1 MANQY
6 NEDSIQILESQEAV
20 RTRPAMY
27 IGDTGKKGLHHLVW
41 EILDNS
47 VDEHMA
53 GHCTKIDIIVS
64 KDNRSVTII
73 DNGRGIP
80 VAVKQEDPKK
90 RSTLEIVLTELHAG
104 GKFGDDGS
112 GYEASGG
119 LHGVGA
125 SCVNF
130 LSLRLDAEVY
140 RDKKKYLLSFDR
152 GIAASG
158 VTESGTSS
166 STGTKITFTP
176 DYNIFGQFAVEDAF
190 REVLVDEFD
199 IDENFAECSGKWR
212 KVLIGGPVD
221 IDVFKQCFGPMNYDD
236 AVYTKAF
243 NSWFNHSWKNIQ
255 FDETVLVRRIRE
267 TAYLNGGLKINY
279 KNDHTGTKEEFH
291 FEGGIADYVSYLAST
306 KSNLYPSK
314 PFFFDNKSGKINV
327 QVAFQYGD
335 DDEETIYTYANNI
348 YTLDGGT
355 HLSGFKTSITRIVNQ
370 FARSS
375 SVLKEKDPN
384 LTGEDIRDGIVAI
397 ISVRLPQPQFEGQTK
412 GKLGSQE
419 VEGVV
424 NRLFSEAVTE
434 YFEKNPNI
442 VKFISERALRS
453 ARARAAAKKA
463 SENIKRQS
471 FLGRSGSLPGKL
483 SDCNSEDNVN
493 TELFIVEGDS
503 AAGCFVGSTRIS
515 LADGREI
522 SFIELIEEQEKGI
535 QNFCY
540 TVRND
545 GQIGLAEIKHAR
557 LTKKNAELVK
567 VILDNGESV
576 ICTPDHKW
584 MKSDG
589 SYIRADEMSE
599 GLSLYPLYRKI
610 SSKKEKSITIDGYEM
625 TWMPNALTWVFTHK
639 MADWWN
645 LWKGVY
651 TYDKTTHC
659 HHVDFNK
666 RNNNPNN
673 LVRMD
678 KDEHLKLHRDHASL
692 FLHSEES
699 KRKSAEAKRTENFRL
714 KARNQMLEPENQK
727 RLVEHNAKIWSD
739 PEYKEFMKTAWK
751 NFYLSNE
758 TYRQEVLK
766 TLNEEQKKYWSS
778 EENRLAQ
785 SIRVKEYFQN
795 NPEAK
800 ENNRK
805 KAIEQWSDESLRRW
819 RSEKTKEQMT
829 DEFKM
834 KRKATLDNTN
844 MKKMIAKVG
853 AYLQETQKDT
863 IPTQENALYQCFQR
877 LVKKFFNND
886 KDKATEAC
894 KLQNHKI
901 VSIEKLNYT
910 EDVYDIEVPDS
921 HNFALTSGVFV
932 HNSSKFGR
940 DPEFQAV
947 MPIRG
952 KIINPEKNDYAR
964 LMQNEEVSS
973 IISALGTGIRD
984 DFKIEDLR
992 YGKIV
997 IMTDA
1002 DDDGAHIAALLMTF
1016 FYRFMRPLVLAGK
1029 LYIAKP
1035 PLYRVNVKNQK
1046 FYIHSNEELESY
1058 RNKYG
1063 DKIEVTRFK
1072 GLGEMDGDELGVT
1085 TMEIGTRHIIKV
1097 AVENAEEAS
1106 DLISTL
1112 MGSEVAPRKEHI
1124 IKKSAIRA
1132 GEENV

>member
-53 GHCTKIDIIVS
+53 GHCSKIDVIVS
-64 KDNRSVTII
+64 KDNKSVTVI

-130 LSLRLDAEVY
+130 LSIRLDAEVS

-152 GIAASG
+152 GIPASG
-158 VTESGTSS
+158 VSESGTST

-190 REVLVDEFD
+190 REHLIDDFE
-199 IDENFAECSGKWR
+199 IDEVFAECSGKWR
-212 KVLIGGPVD
+212 KALINGQVNGVVFYD
-221 IDVFKQCFGPMNYDD
+221 IFKATNVSEQSLNVIYRIWNKRSND
-236 AVYTKAF
+236 
-243 NSWFNHSWKNIQ
+243 NIQ
-255 FDETVLVRRIRE
+255 FDEAILIRRLRE
-267 TAYLNGGLKINY
+267 TAYLNGGLKICY
-279 KNDHTGTKEEFH
+279 KNEHTGTKEDYY
-291 FEGGIADYVSYLAST
+291 FEGGIADYVAFLA
-306 KSNLYPSK
+306 KSRTNVYPSK
-314 PFFFDNKSGKINV
+314 PFFFENKSGKINV
-327 QVAFQYGD
+327 QVAFQYGEE
-335 DDEETIYTYANNI
+335 DDETLYTYANNI
-348 YTLDGGT
+348 YTSDGGT
-355 HLSGFKTSITRIVNQ
+355 HLSGFKTSITRVVNQ

-375 SVLKEKDPN
+375 GVIKEKEPN
-384 LTGEDIRDGIVAI
+384 LTGDDIREGIVGI

-434 YFEKNPNI
+434 YFEKNPTI
-442 VKFISERALRS
+442 VKNIADRALR
-453 ARARAAAKKA
+453 AAKARAAAKRA

-471 FLGRSGSLPGKL
+471 FLGRTGSLPGKL
-483 SDCNSEDNVN
+483 SDCNSEDNVR

-503 AAGCFVGSTRIS
+503 AAG
-515 LADGREI
+515 
-522 SFIELIEEQEKGI
+522 
-535 QNFCY
+535 
-540 TVRND
+540 
-545 GQIGLAEIKHAR
+545 
-557 LTKKNAELVK
+557 
-567 VILDNGESV
+567 
-576 ICTPDHKW
+576 
-584 MKSDG
+584 
-589 SYIRADEMSE
+589 
-599 GLSLYPLYRKI
+599 
-610 SSKKEKSITIDGYEM
+610 
-625 TWMPNALTWVFTHK
+625 
-639 MADWWN
+639 
-645 LWKGVY
+645 
-651 TYDKTTHC
+651 
-659 HHVDFNK
+659 
-666 RNNNPNN
+666 
-673 LVRMD
+673 
-678 KDEHLKLHRDHASL
+678 
-692 FLHSEES
+692 
-699 KRKSAEAKRTENFRL
+699 
-714 KARNQMLEPENQK
+714 
-727 RLVEHNAKIWSD
+727 
-739 PEYKEFMKTAWK
+739 
-751 NFYLSNE
+751 
-758 TYRQEVLK
+758 
-766 TLNEEQKKYWSS
+766 
-778 EENRLAQ
+778 
-785 SIRVKEYFQN
+785 
-795 NPEAK
+795 
-800 ENNRK
+800 
-805 KAIEQWSDESLRRW
+805 
-819 RSEKTKEQMT
+819 
-829 DEFKM
+829 
-834 KRKATLDNTN
+834 
-844 MKKMIAKVG
+844 
-853 AYLQETQKDT
+853 
-863 IPTQENALYQCFQR
+863 
-877 LVKKFFNND
+877 
-886 KDKATEAC
+886 
-894 KLQNHKI
+894 
-901 VSIEKLNYT
+901 
-910 EDVYDIEVPDS
+910 
-921 HNFALTSGVFV
+921 
-932 HNSSKFGR
+932 SSKFGR

-964 LMQNEEVSS
+964 LMQNDEVSS

-984 DFKIEDLR
+984 EFKIEDLR

-1029 LYIAKP
+1029 LYLAKP

-1046 FYIHSNEELESY
+1046 FYIHSNEELETY
-1058 RNKYG
+1058 RKKYG

-1097 AVENAEEAS
+1097 TVENAEEAS
-1106 DLISTL
+1106 DLLSTL

-1132 GEENV
+1132 SEENV

>member
-1 MANQY
+1 MASQY

-53 GHCTKIDIIVS
+53 GHCSKIDVIIS

-130 LSLRLDAEVY
+130 LSLRLDVEVS

-152 GIAASG
+152 GIPAG
-158 VTESGTSS
+158 KVEEVGNSS

-190 REVLVDEFD
+190 REHLIDDFE
-199 IDENFAECSGKWR
+199 IDEVFAECSGKWR
-212 KVLIGGPVD
+212 KALINGEVNGAMFYDIFKPVNVSEQSLYVIYRIWHKRSND
-221 IDVFKQCFGPMNYDD
+221 
-236 AVYTKAF
+236 
-243 NSWFNHSWKNIQ
+243 NIH
-255 FDETVLVRRIRE
+255 FDEAILLRRLRE
-267 TAYLNGGLKINY
+267 TAYLNGGLKICY
-279 KNDHTGTKEEFH
+279 KNDSTGIKEDFY
-291 FEGGIADYVSYLAST
+291 FEGGISDYVSYLT
-306 KSNLYPSK
+306 KSRTNVYPSK
-314 PFFFDNKSGKINV
+314 PFFFENKLGKINV
-327 QVAFQYGD
+327 QVAFQYGEE
-335 DDEETIYTYANNI
+335 DDETLYTYANNI
-348 YTLDGGT
+348 NTADGGT
-355 HLSGFKTSITRIVNQ
+355 HLSGFKTSITRVVNQ

-375 SVLKEKDPN
+375 GVIKEKEPN
-384 LTGEDIRDGIVAI
+384 LTGDDIREGIVGI

-419 VEGVV
+419 VESVV

-434 YFEKNPNI
+434 YFEKNPTI
-442 VKFISERALRS
+442 VKNIADRAFR
-453 ARARAAAKKA
+453 AAKARAAAKRA

-503 AAGCFVGSTRIS
+503 AAG
-515 LADGREI
+515 
-522 SFIELIEEQEKGI
+522 
-535 QNFCY
+535 
-540 TVRND
+540 
-545 GQIGLAEIKHAR
+545 
-557 LTKKNAELVK
+557 
-567 VILDNGESV
+567 
-576 ICTPDHKW
+576 
-584 MKSDG
+584 
-589 SYIRADEMSE
+589 
-599 GLSLYPLYRKI
+599 
-610 SSKKEKSITIDGYEM
+610 
-625 TWMPNALTWVFTHK
+625 
-639 MADWWN
+639 
-645 LWKGVY
+645 
-651 TYDKTTHC
+651 
-659 HHVDFNK
+659 
-666 RNNNPNN
+666 
-673 LVRMD
+673 
-678 KDEHLKLHRDHASL
+678 
-692 FLHSEES
+692 
-699 KRKSAEAKRTENFRL
+699 
-714 KARNQMLEPENQK
+714 
-727 RLVEHNAKIWSD
+727 
-739 PEYKEFMKTAWK
+739 
-751 NFYLSNE
+751 
-758 TYRQEVLK
+758 
-766 TLNEEQKKYWSS
+766 
-778 EENRLAQ
+778 
-785 SIRVKEYFQN
+785 
-795 NPEAK
+795 
-800 ENNRK
+800 
-805 KAIEQWSDESLRRW
+805 
-819 RSEKTKEQMT
+819 
-829 DEFKM
+829 
-834 KRKATLDNTN
+834 
-844 MKKMIAKVG
+844 
-853 AYLQETQKDT
+853 
-863 IPTQENALYQCFQR
+863 
-877 LVKKFFNND
+877 
-886 KDKATEAC
+886 
-894 KLQNHKI
+894 
-901 VSIEKLNYT
+901 
-910 EDVYDIEVPDS
+910 
-921 HNFALTSGVFV
+921 
-932 HNSSKFGR
+932 SSKFGR

-964 LMQNEEVSS
+964 LMQNEEVAS

-984 DFKIEDLR
+984 EFKIEDLR

-1029 LYIAKP
+1029 LYLAKP

-1046 FYIHSNEELESY
+1046 FYIHSNEELETY
-1058 RNKYG
+1058 RKKYG

-1097 AVENAEEAS
+1097 NVENAEDAS

-1132 GEENV
+1132 SEENVWEKIKP

>member
-1 MANQY
+1 MASQY

-53 GHCTKIDIIVS
+53 GHCSKIDVIIS

-130 LSLRLDAEVY
+130 LSLRLDVEVS

-152 GIAASG
+152 GIPAG
-158 VTESGTSS
+158 KVEEVGNSS

-190 REVLVDEFD
+190 REHLIDDFE
-199 IDENFAECSGKWR
+199 IDEVFAECSGKWR
-212 KVLIGGPVD
+212 KALINGEVNGAMFYD
-221 IDVFKQCFGPMNYDD
+221 IFKPINVSEQSLYVIYRIWHKRSND
-236 AVYTKAF
+236 
-243 NSWFNHSWKNIQ
+243 NIH
-255 FDETVLVRRIRE
+255 FDEAILLRRLRE
-267 TAYLNGGLKINY
+267 TAYLNGGLKICY
-279 KNDHTGTKEEFH
+279 KNDSTGIKEDFY
-291 FEGGIADYVSYLAST
+291 FEGGISDYVSYLT
-306 KSNLYPSK
+306 KSRTNVYPLK
-314 PFFFDNKSGKINV
+314 PFFFENKLGKINV
-327 QVAFQYGD
+327 QVAFQYGEE
-335 DDEETIYTYANNI
+335 DDETLYTYANNI
-348 YTLDGGT
+348 NTADGGT
-355 HLSGFKTSITRIVNQ
+355 HLSGFKTSITRVVNQ

-375 SVLKEKDPN
+375 GVIKEKEPN
-384 LTGEDIRDGIVAI
+384 LTGDDIREGIVGI

-419 VEGVV
+419 VESVV

-434 YFEKNPNI
+434 YFEKNPTI
-442 VKFISERALRS
+442 VKNIADRAFR
-453 ARARAAAKKA
+453 AAKARAAAKRA

-503 AAGCFVGSTRIS
+503 AAG
-515 LADGREI
+515 
-522 SFIELIEEQEKGI
+522 
-535 QNFCY
+535 
-540 TVRND
+540 
-545 GQIGLAEIKHAR
+545 
-557 LTKKNAELVK
+557 
-567 VILDNGESV
+567 
-576 ICTPDHKW
+576 
-584 MKSDG
+584 
-589 SYIRADEMSE
+589 
-599 GLSLYPLYRKI
+599 
-610 SSKKEKSITIDGYEM
+610 
-625 TWMPNALTWVFTHK
+625 
-639 MADWWN
+639 
-645 LWKGVY
+645 
-651 TYDKTTHC
+651 
-659 HHVDFNK
+659 
-666 RNNNPNN
+666 
-673 LVRMD
+673 
-678 KDEHLKLHRDHASL
+678 
-692 FLHSEES
+692 
-699 KRKSAEAKRTENFRL
+699 
-714 KARNQMLEPENQK
+714 
-727 RLVEHNAKIWSD
+727 
-739 PEYKEFMKTAWK
+739 
-751 NFYLSNE
+751 
-758 TYRQEVLK
+758 
-766 TLNEEQKKYWSS
+766 
-778 EENRLAQ
+778 
-785 SIRVKEYFQN
+785 
-795 NPEAK
+795 
-800 ENNRK
+800 
-805 KAIEQWSDESLRRW
+805 
-819 RSEKTKEQMT
+819 
-829 DEFKM
+829 
-834 KRKATLDNTN
+834 
-844 MKKMIAKVG
+844 
-853 AYLQETQKDT
+853 
-863 IPTQENALYQCFQR
+863 
-877 LVKKFFNND
+877 
-886 KDKATEAC
+886 
-894 KLQNHKI
+894 
-901 VSIEKLNYT
+901 
-910 EDVYDIEVPDS
+910 
-921 HNFALTSGVFV
+921 
-932 HNSSKFGR
+932 SSKFGR

-964 LMQNEEVSS
+964 LMQNEEVAS

-984 DFKIEDLR
+984 EFKIEDLR

-1029 LYIAKP
+1029 LYLAKP

-1046 FYIHSNEELESY
+1046 FYIHSNEELETY
-1058 RNKYG
+1058 RKKYG

-1097 AVENAEEAS
+1097 NVENAEEAS

-1132 GEENV
+1132 SEENV

>member
-53 GHCTKIDIIVS
+53 GHCSKIDVIVS
-64 KDNRSVTII
+64 KDNRSMTVI

-130 LSLRLDAEVY
+130 LSLRLDAEVS
-140 RDKKKYLLSFDR
+140 RDKKKYSLSFDR
-152 GIAASG
+152 GIPASG
-158 VTESGTSS
+158 VTETGTST

-190 REVLVDEFD
+190 REHLIDDFE
-199 IDENFAECSGKWR
+199 IDEVFAECSGKWR
-212 KVLIGGPVD
+212 KALINGEVNGVIFYD
-221 IDVFKQCFGPMNYDD
+221 IFK
-236 AVYTKAF
+236 ATKTSEQSLEVIYRIW
-243 NSWFNHSWKNIQ
+243 NKRSKDNIQ
-255 FDETVLVRRIRE
+255 FDEHILLRRLRE
-267 TAYLNGGLKINY
+267 TAYLNGGLKIVY
-279 KNDHTGTKEEFH
+279 KNEHTGTKEEFY
-291 FEGGIADYVSYLAST
+291 FEGGIADYVSYLASSR
-306 KSNLYPSK
+306 SNLYPSK

-335 DDEETIYTYANNI
+335 EDEETIYTYANNI

-355 HLSGFKTSITRIVNQ
+355 HLSGFKTSITRVVNQ

-375 SVLKEKDPN
+375 GVLKEKDAN
-384 LTGEDIRDGIVAI
+384 LTGEDIRDGIIAI

-424 NRLFSEAVTE
+424 NRLFSEAVVE

-442 VKFISERALRS
+442 VKLIAERALRS
-453 ARARAAAKKA
+453 AKARAAAKKA

-503 AAGCFVGSTRIS
+503 AAG
-515 LADGREI
+515 
-522 SFIELIEEQEKGI
+522 
-535 QNFCY
+535 
-540 TVRND
+540 
-545 GQIGLAEIKHAR
+545 
-557 LTKKNAELVK
+557 
-567 VILDNGESV
+567 
-576 ICTPDHKW
+576 
-584 MKSDG
+584 
-589 SYIRADEMSE
+589 
-599 GLSLYPLYRKI
+599 
-610 SSKKEKSITIDGYEM
+610 
-625 TWMPNALTWVFTHK
+625 
-639 MADWWN
+639 
-645 LWKGVY
+645 
-651 TYDKTTHC
+651 
-659 HHVDFNK
+659 
-666 RNNNPNN
+666 
-673 LVRMD
+673 
-678 KDEHLKLHRDHASL
+678 
-692 FLHSEES
+692 
-699 KRKSAEAKRTENFRL
+699 
-714 KARNQMLEPENQK
+714 
-727 RLVEHNAKIWSD
+727 
-739 PEYKEFMKTAWK
+739 
-751 NFYLSNE
+751 
-758 TYRQEVLK
+758 
-766 TLNEEQKKYWSS
+766 
-778 EENRLAQ
+778 
-785 SIRVKEYFQN
+785 
-795 NPEAK
+795 
-800 ENNRK
+800 
-805 KAIEQWSDESLRRW
+805 
-819 RSEKTKEQMT
+819 
-829 DEFKM
+829 
-834 KRKATLDNTN
+834 
-844 MKKMIAKVG
+844 
-853 AYLQETQKDT
+853 
-863 IPTQENALYQCFQR
+863 
-877 LVKKFFNND
+877 
-886 KDKATEAC
+886 
-894 KLQNHKI
+894 
-901 VSIEKLNYT
+901 
-910 EDVYDIEVPDS
+910 
-921 HNFALTSGVFV
+921 
-932 HNSSKFGR
+932 SSKFGR

-973 IISALGTGIRD
+973 IISALGTGIRE

-1035 PLYRVNVKNQK
+1035 PLYRVNVKSQK
-1046 FYIHSNEELESY
+1046 YYIHSDEELDSY
-1058 RNKYG
+1058 RKKYG

-1072 GLGEMDGDELGVT
+1072 GLGEMDGDELGHT
-1085 TMEIGTRHIIKV
+1085 TMEIGTRQIIQV
-1097 AVENAEEAS
+1097 AVEDAEEAS
-1106 DLISTL
+1106 KLLSVL

-1124 IKKSAIRA
+1124 IKKSQERA
-1132 GEENV
+1132 LAEEV

>member
-1 MANQY
+1 MASQY

-53 GHCTKIDIIVS
+53 GHCSKIDVIIS

-130 LSLRLDAEVY
+130 LSLRLDVEVS

-152 GIAASG
+152 GIPAG
-158 VTESGTSS
+158 KVEEVGNSS

-190 REVLVDEFD
+190 REHLIDDFE
-199 IDENFAECSGKWR
+199 IDEVFAECSGKWR
-212 KVLIGGPVD
+212 KALINGEVNGAMFYDIFKPVNVSEQSLYVIYRIWHKRSND
-221 IDVFKQCFGPMNYDD
+221 
-236 AVYTKAF
+236 
-243 NSWFNHSWKNIQ
+243 NIH
-255 FDETVLVRRIRE
+255 FDEAILLRRLRE
-267 TAYLNGGLKINY
+267 TAYLNGGLKICY
-279 KNDHTGTKEEFH
+279 KNDSTGIKEDFY
-291 FEGGIADYVSYLAST
+291 FEGGISDYVSYLT
-306 KSNLYPSK
+306 KSRTNVYPSK
-314 PFFFDNKSGKINV
+314 PFFFENKLGKINV
-327 QVAFQYGD
+327 QVAFQYGEE
-335 DDEETIYTYANNI
+335 DDETLYTYANNI
-348 YTLDGGT
+348 NTADGGT
-355 HLSGFKTSITRIVNQ
+355 HLSGFKTSITRVVNQ

-375 SVLKEKDPN
+375 GVIREKEPN
-384 LTGEDIRDGIVAI
+384 LTGDDIREGIVGI

-419 VEGVV
+419 VESVV

-434 YFEKNPNI
+434 YFEKNPTI
-442 VKFISERALRS
+442 VKNIADRAFR
-453 ARARAAAKKA
+453 AAKARAAAKRA

-503 AAGCFVGSTRIS
+503 AAG
-515 LADGREI
+515 
-522 SFIELIEEQEKGI
+522 
-535 QNFCY
+535 
-540 TVRND
+540 
-545 GQIGLAEIKHAR
+545 
-557 LTKKNAELVK
+557 
-567 VILDNGESV
+567 
-576 ICTPDHKW
+576 
-584 MKSDG
+584 
-589 SYIRADEMSE
+589 
-599 GLSLYPLYRKI
+599 
-610 SSKKEKSITIDGYEM
+610 
-625 TWMPNALTWVFTHK
+625 
-639 MADWWN
+639 
-645 LWKGVY
+645 
-651 TYDKTTHC
+651 
-659 HHVDFNK
+659 
-666 RNNNPNN
+666 
-673 LVRMD
+673 
-678 KDEHLKLHRDHASL
+678 
-692 FLHSEES
+692 
-699 KRKSAEAKRTENFRL
+699 
-714 KARNQMLEPENQK
+714 
-727 RLVEHNAKIWSD
+727 
-739 PEYKEFMKTAWK
+739 
-751 NFYLSNE
+751 
-758 TYRQEVLK
+758 
-766 TLNEEQKKYWSS
+766 
-778 EENRLAQ
+778 
-785 SIRVKEYFQN
+785 
-795 NPEAK
+795 
-800 ENNRK
+800 
-805 KAIEQWSDESLRRW
+805 
-819 RSEKTKEQMT
+819 
-829 DEFKM
+829 
-834 KRKATLDNTN
+834 
-844 MKKMIAKVG
+844 
-853 AYLQETQKDT
+853 
-863 IPTQENALYQCFQR
+863 
-877 LVKKFFNND
+877 
-886 KDKATEAC
+886 
-894 KLQNHKI
+894 
-901 VSIEKLNYT
+901 
-910 EDVYDIEVPDS
+910 
-921 HNFALTSGVFV
+921 
-932 HNSSKFGR
+932 SSKFGR

-964 LMQNEEVSS
+964 LMQNEEVAS

-984 DFKIEDLR
+984 EFKIEDLR

-1029 LYIAKP
+1029 LYLAKP

-1046 FYIHSNEELESY
+1046 FYIHSNEELETY
-1058 RNKYG
+1058 RKKYG

-1097 AVENAEEAS
+1097 NVENAEDAS

-1132 GEENV
+1132 SEENV